1 MESQE
6 RFKTLSCVPGKPVKD
21 KHKERRSTME
31 IVNSMF
37 KGINSSLSPPTNEK
51 QTEHE
56 EAFWSMLMAQMM
68 PLTQPSP
75 DMQHLLVQ
83 DQSLAVLIVPK
94 EGQILNTE
102 ALSEPIPMPLTVQP
116 LNPLVEHQAVVAMIK
131 PSENHTKYSHLEVSQ
146 QNHGQIFSHESLFL
160 EQQTRPTRSEMIIQS
175 GMLEPTSSNPKEV
188 VNVPGFV
195 HQRIQEKNET
205 NIPMHIHVQ
214 ADANSTQE
222 FKDLISKVRVEKA
235 MIPLESSSNSNLTST
250 MEKVIV
256 ATGSQDQSQVLSEF
270 NKHVLVAKTQDQ
282 SQVLSEFNKH
292 VLVAKTQDQ
301 SQVLSEFDKKAAPL
315 EIHDHSQIV
324 DARSMTLEPIAVQS
338 KSEVKPLEFPQ
349 LNELELNQTIKQMIQ
364 TEQKEMIIK
373 LKPEGIG
380 EIMIKLSHDNKVEI
394 KFYAINAEV
403 LNSIEKQLPH
413 LQVSLKEYNVM
424 IETSLNFNHQ
434 QKEHQREHSLKHHHL
449 RLNHDVES
457 KGDQPTTFTNMNR
470 FNRYA

>member
-1 MESQE
+1 
-6 RFKTLSCVPGKPVKD
+6 
-21 KHKERRSTME
+21 ME

-68 PLTQPSP
+68 PMTQPSP

-83 DQSLAVLIVPK
+83 EQSLSVLSAPI
-94 EGQILNTE
+94 EGKILNTE
-102 ALSEPIPMPLTVQP
+102 ALSEPIPMLLMVQP
-116 LNPLVEHQAVVAMIK
+116 LNPRVEHQAVVVMIK
-131 PSENHTKYSHLEVSQ
+131 PSENHANPNHLEVSQ
-146 QNHGQIFSHESLFL
+146 QSHGQIFSHESLSL
-160 EQQTRPTRSEMIIQS
+160 EHQTRPIRSEMIIQP
-175 GMLEPTSSNPKEV
+175 GMTEPTSSNPKEIAIY
-188 VNVPGFV
+188 PGFV
-195 HQRIQEKNET
+195 HQRIQEKNGT
-205 NIPMHIHVQ
+205 NVPMHIHVQ
-214 ADANSTQE
+214 ADADPTQE
-222 FKDLISKVRVEKA
+222 FKDVISKVRVEKA
-235 MIPLESSSNSNLTST
+235 MIPIEISSNSYLTST

-256 ATGSQDQSQVLSEF
+256 ATGSQDRSQVISEL
-270 NKHVLVAKTQDQ
+270 NKHVVVAKTQDQ

-301 SQVLSEFDKKAAPL
+301 SQLLSEFDKKVAPI
-315 EIHDHSQIV
+315 ETHDHSQIIDV
-324 DARSMTLEPIAVQS
+324 RSMALEPNAVQS
-338 KSEVKPLEFPQ
+338 MSEVKPMEFSQ

>member
-1 MESQE
+1 
-6 RFKTLSCVPGKPVKD
+6 
-21 KHKERRSTME
+21 ME

-68 PLTQPSP
+68 PMTQPSP

-83 DQSLAVLIVPK
+83 EQSLSVLSAPI
-94 EGQILNTE
+94 EGKILNTE

-131 PSENHTKYSHLEVSQ
+131 PSENHANPNHLEVSQ
-146 QNHGQIFSHESLFL
+146 QSHGQIFSHESLSL
-160 EQQTRPTRSEMIIQS
+160 EHQTRPIRSEMIIQP
-175 GMLEPTSSNPKEV
+175 GMTEPTSSNPKEIAIY
-188 VNVPGFV
+188 PGFV
-195 HQRIQEKNET
+195 HQRIQEKNGT
-205 NIPMHIHVQ
+205 NVPMHIHVQ
-214 ADANSTQE
+214 ADADPTQE
-222 FKDLISKVRVEKA
+222 FKDVISKVRVEKA
-235 MIPLESSSNSNLTST
+235 MIPIEISSNSYLTST

-256 ATGSQDQSQVLSEF
+256 ATGSQDQSQVLSE
-270 NKHVLVAKTQDQ
+270 L
-282 SQVLSEFNKH
+282 NKH

-301 SQVLSEFDKKAAPL
+301 SQVLSEFDKKVAPI
-315 EIHDHSQIV
+315 ETHDHSQIIDV
-324 DARSMTLEPIAVQS
+324 RSMALEPNAVQS
-338 KSEVKPLEFPQ
+338 MSEVKPMEFSQ